1 MTHYMIERRNSNNHY
16 SGSENYHIWVRLM
29 CLYGIDY
36 ICSTCIA
43 TDIGLVVSAAPPC
56 GAECTVPALRV
67 YSPCVV
73 DDRPN
78 P

>member
-1 MTHYMIERRNSNNHY
+1 
-16 SGSENYHIWVRLM
+16 M

-36 ICSTCIA
+36 MCSTCIA
-43 TDIGLVVSAAPPC
+43 TDIGLVVSAAPPF
-56 GAECTVPALRV
+56 GAKNTVPALRV
-67 YSPCVV
+67 HVV